1 MAVLQ
6 RLIYFSPQIALQL
19 PRSRKEPGQ
28 FGAGPDGLYYW
39 AVIHAILFAM
49 FAAYALGALSTC
61 LHPAAAPDS
70 LVVFRAGRTYEYR
83 AVFINPAGDTLTRGG
98 VTLEALG
105 TPWVAQ
111 RKTQMA
117 IRNRYHYTVQDSS
130 TFLTYPNPTTQR
142 PDKPK
147 RYSWGPAYTT
157 GVVENKQEILIHPF
171 RNNQYLLTEIAP
183 FPKVL
188 LDSLQPGGQWR
199 SRLYIMMGYGKLNG
213 TTNSTY
219 KVAGQETRQYG
230 PLTLPGCWLVKA
242 VAVHDKVGN
251 SSLDFYFHPAYGFT
265 EMHYRFF
272 DGTRISFVL
281 TQVTGGPGQ

>member
-6 RLIYFSPQIALQL
+6 RLIYFPPQIALQL

-28 FGAGPDGLYYW
+28 FGMGYSCIIELLS
-39 AVIHAILFAM
+39 ILLIAFM
-49 FAAYALGALSTC
+49 LAAYALGVVSMGTHLR
-61 LHPAAAPDS
+61 AAPDS
-70 LVVFRAGRTYEYR
+70 LVIFRAGRTYQYQ
-83 AVFINPAGDTLTRGG
+83 AIFINPAGDTLTRGG

-111 RKTQMA
+111 SKTQTA
-117 IRNRYHYTVQDSS
+117 IRRRYHYTAQDSI
-130 TFLTYPNPTTQR
+130 TFLTYPHLTTKR

-147 RYSWGPAYTT
+147 RYVWARTDVT
-157 GVVENKQEILIHPF
+157 GVIENKQQVWIHPF
-171 RNNQYLLTEIAP
+171 RDNQYRHTEIAP
-183 FPKVL
+183 FPKVQ
-188 LDSLQPGGQWR
+188 LDSLQPGGHWH
-199 SRLYIMMGYGKLNG
+199 SRLSIMMGYGKLNG

-219 KVAGQETRQYG
+219 QVAGQETRQYG
-230 PLTLPGCWLVKA
+230 PLTLSGCWLVKA

-281 TQVTGGPGQ
+281 TKPSGGAAR